1 MQDARWTIGG
11 CGGGLSRSGGP
22 STGRP
27 AAWIVL
33 LMVFASFVASRPAV
47 AQQANEAPAP
57 ELLLMGSEY
66 SEVAPL
72 LEIDFALSVTGVVA
86 RGTVIQRFRN
96 PTEQWLEGVY
106 RFPLPEGAAV
116 DGLRMKIGERVI
128 EGEIREREEAR
139 QTFERARDAGQRAS
153 LVEQQRPD
161 VFTSR
166 VANVGPGVEIA
177 IEIDLQ
183 WTLELDAGGFSLRLP
198 WIVGPRFMPGDPGEG
213 ARAITTPPTAG
224 AARPDVAFAIE
235 LDTGFPLV
243 SLESPT
249 HEIALEQ
256 LDLHRFIVTLARDV
270 APADRDFVLR
280 WRPTPDTLPRVALF
294 HEAHE
299 DEEGEDYL
307 LLMLLPPDVATA
319 AAPPERE
326 IVFVIDTSGSMGG
339 ASIEQARRA
348 LMLALERLGPQ
359 DRFNVV
365 AFDSDTRTLF
375 PGPVFADRGA
385 IAKAT
390 AWVASLE
397 AGGGTEMLPA
407 LVEALR
413 DDTGGPGLRQ
423 VVFVTDGCVGNEQ
436 QLFTYVQTH
445 LGRSRLFTV
454 GIGSAPNGHFME
466 GAARFG
472 RGSRTFIASPN
483 EVGERMEAL
492 FAKLE
497 RPALTDV
504 EIHWNDAIEVWP
516 ARLPDLY
523 GGEPLLVT
531 AKVERF
537 VGNVTVRGQLGDET
551 FETHLP
557 LEPGRPKLG
566 VEKLFGRRKIAA
578 LLDGL
583 TRGEDE
589 ASVREDVIAVA
600 LDHGLVSRWTSL
612 VAVERTPVRPAS
624 QSLASGEVPAG
635 MPAGFLLPAGGTSG
649 PMLRLLA
656 VGSTL
661 LSMMFFLASGR
672 RRA

>member
-1 MQDARWTIGG
+1 MQDGRWAIGG

-22 STGRP
+22 SKGRP
-27 AAWIVL
+27 TAWIVFA
-33 LMVFASFVASRPAV
+33 MAFASLVASRPV
-47 AQQANEAPAP
+47 EAQQAVEAPAP
-57 ELLLMGSEY
+57 ELLLLGSDY
-66 SEVAPL
+66 QAAAPL

-96 PTEQWLEGVY
+96 PTERWLEGVY
-106 RFPLPEGAAV
+106 RFPLPETAAV
-116 DGLRMKIGERVI
+116 DGLRMKIGPRVI

-139 QTFERARDAGQRAS
+139 QTFERAREAGQRAS

-177 IEIDLQ
+177 IEIDFQ
-183 WTLELDAGGFSLRLP
+183 WTLDLGPGGFSLRLP

-213 ARAITTPPTAG
+213 ATGVTTPPTVG
-224 AARPDVAFAIE
+224 APRPDVAFAIE
-235 LDTGFPLV
+235 LDAGFPLA

-256 LDLHRFIVTLARDV
+256 LGLHHFLVTLDRDV

-280 WRPTPDTLPRVALF
+280 WQPTPGALPRAALF
-294 HEAHE
+294 HETR
-299 DEEGEDYL
+299 DGEDYL
-307 LLMLLPPDVATA
+307 LMMLLPPDA
-319 AAPPERE
+319 AAATPRRERE

-339 ASIEQARRA
+339 ASIEHARRA
-348 LMLALERLGPQ
+348 LTLALERLGPQ

-365 AFDSDTRTLF
+365 AFASETRELF
-375 PGPVFADRGA
+375 AEPVFAVPEA
-385 IAKAT
+385 IARAVRWVKA
-390 AWVASLE
+390 LE
-397 AGGGTEMLPA
+397 ADGGTEMLPA

-413 DDTGGPGLRQ
+413 DDRGGSGLRQ

-436 QLFTYVQTH
+436 QLFAYVREN

-472 RGSRTFIASPN
+472 RGSRTFIASPG
-483 EVGERMEAL
+483 EVGERMAAL

-504 EIHWNDAIEVWP
+504 EIHWNDAVETWP
-516 ARLPDLY
+516 ARVPDLY
-523 GGEPLLVT
+523 GGEPVLVT

-537 VGNVTVRGQLGDET
+537 VGDVLVRGQLGDEA
-551 FETHLP
+551 FEIRLP
-557 LEPGRPKLG
+557 LAPGQPELG

-583 TRGEDE
+583 VLGEEE
-589 ASVREDVIAVA
+589 ARVREAVVAVA
-600 LDHGLVSRWTSL
+600 LEHGLVSRWTSL
-612 VAVERTPVRPAS
+612 VAVERAPVRPAS
-624 QSLASGEVPAG
+624 EALASGEVPAG
-635 MPAGFLLPAGGTSG
+635 MPAGFLLPAGGTSA
-649 PMLRLLA
+649 PLLRLMA
-656 VGSTL
+656 VTSTL
-661 LSMMFFLASGR
+661 LSLLLFFAVGR
-672 RRA
+672 QRT